1 MKYWVAKNKDGT
13 IHLSNVKPIKPSD
26 YYRGTDMYPN
36 ANDSVFWIYD
46 EVWGEDKI
54 TGNGTYGYAPA
65 VKCEEYLSG
74 NLHLA
79 FEGLD
84 SFGTSFKE
92 LLPKNNDEIIRYL
105 DCTIRCYLLG
115 ECIGIALEELHNEM
129 G

>member
-1 MKYWVAKNKDGT
+1 MENNEIEDDELPT
-13 IHLSNVKPIKPSD
+13 
-26 YYRGTDMYPN
+26 
-36 ANDSVFWIYD
+36 WIYD

-65 VKCEEYLSG
+65 EKCEGYLSG
-74 NLHLA
+74 NLRLA
-79 FEGLD
+79 FEALD
-84 SFGTSFKE
+84 SFGASFKD
-92 LLPKNNDEIIRYL
+92 LWPKDNNEMIRYL